1 MQRKSVYRTLG
12 IILIVSCKYSF
23 HVNDTFQA
31 KSNQIIVISTKLAY
45 FMKLAALGK
54 PHIKGFLILSD
65 RFNRSV
71 AHLVPKKLMTDK
83 LELHHVIIII
93 IVVTMITFI

>member
-23 HVNDTFQA
+23 DVNDTFHT
-31 KSNQIIVISTKLAY
+31 KSNQTIVIATKFAY
-45 FMKLAALGK
+45 FMKLAALG
-54 PHIKGFLILSD
+54 KGFLILSD